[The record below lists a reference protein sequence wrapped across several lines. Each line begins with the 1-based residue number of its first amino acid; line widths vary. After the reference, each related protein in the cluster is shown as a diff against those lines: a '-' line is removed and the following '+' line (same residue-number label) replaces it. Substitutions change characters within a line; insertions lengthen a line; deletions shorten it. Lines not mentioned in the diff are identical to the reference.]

1 MVQTRVRFHW
11 LFTIA
16 PTAMLVGGLLIAS
29 PSGSHAQYI
38 ADTGRTQEVTL
49 HGTPQWERVATTQP
63 LTAAGAVPSSPGL
76 VELCPP
82 TLSEALRSAGV
93 EWLAVQSEGWN
104 YSARTWAEIQ
114 VAAITGKV
122 RFEKCDPLALALSIA
137 YRHREWME
145 VPLLPIEN
153 PQLAKLLG
161 FSDGRRHRVSPAWV
175 LRTPEAQRL
184 VLGYLSNGDAALA
197 ELDPTVK
204 KAVKKFA
211 YRVAS
216 FLNLPTEFRIVPVGP
231 HESLWVSPF
240 VVERPDFAESP
251 DVASRLAQQSDEL
264 SYVSVAR
271 ELHAALRAMIVE
283 GYGGEELR
291 QQVEKFRAS
300 VRDLPSYM
308 PRDLL
313 ALDYFNTQFHPF
325 QKAAWA
331 YAVAFVFFLLYFWRA
346 SRSGAASPEPPGSNE
361 GMRQEA
367 AHVKPPQSHVH
378 ALNPASE
385 ALLTESTQSVFT
397 AAKRSAPVRW
407 AYIVAFVAMLTAALL
422 LILGLVIRYRLGGRM
437 PVSNLYESI
446 TFTMGAFALLGLVF
460 EWVTRRGWVGA
471 GVALAGWACMLM
483 ANSLPLHMRK
493 VEPLVAVLNS
503 VWLNYH
509 VTSLLISYGAFL
521 LAFVFAALY
530 LLQDARR
537 EPLRT
542 LPPKETLDVMI
553 YRCVQV
559 GWPLLTLGIFLGAV
573 WADTA
578 WGRAWSWD
586 PKETWALITWFAY
599 TIYLHLRMILGW
611 TGRRAVVA
619 SMVGFVMVLI
629 TYFGVSFLPG
639 LAGGLHTYAEP
650 ISR

>member
-1 MVQTRVRFHW
+1 MAQTRVRFDC

-16 PTAMLVGGLLIAS
+16 PIVVLVGGLSIAS
-29 PSGSHAQYI
+29 LSEVRAEYI
-38 ADTGRTQEVTL
+38 ADTGRTQQVTL

-63 LTAAGAVPSSPGL
+63 LTAAKVVPSSAGL

-82 TLSEALRSAGV
+82 TLAESLRSAGV

-114 VAAITGKV
+114 VAAITGKA

-137 YRHREWME
+137 YRHREWMD

-153 PQLAKLLG
+153 PELAKLLG

-175 LRTPEAQRL
+175 MRTPEAQQL
-184 VLGYLSNGDAALA
+184 VIGYLSRGDAAIA
-197 ELDPTVK
+197 ELEPAMQ

-231 HESLWVSPF
+231 NESLWVSPF
-240 VVERPDFAESP
+240 VLERPDLAESP

-264 SYVSVAR
+264 PYMVAAR
-271 ELHAALRAMIVE
+271 DLHTALRATTVE
-283 GYGGEELR
+283 GNGGEELR

-313 ALDYFNTQFHPF
+313 ALDYFNTRFHPF

-331 YAVAFVFFLLYFWRA
+331 YAIAFVFFLVYFWRA
-346 SRSGAASPEPPGSNE
+346 SRSGAASPEPPASNE
-361 GMRQEA
+361 GMPREA
-367 AHVKPPQSHVH
+367 ASVEPTQLHVR
-378 ALNPASE
+378 ALTPASE
-385 ALLTESTQSVFT
+385 ALLTETTQSVRT
-397 AAKRSAPVRW
+397 EAKQSAAGRW
-407 AYIVAFVAMLTAALL
+407 AYTVAFVAKLTAALL

-521 LAFVFAALY
+521 LAFVFALLY
-530 LLQDARR
+530 LVQDARR
-537 EPLRT
+537 QPIRA

-619 SMVGFVMVLI
+619 SMVGFAMVLI